1 MEKLLNSYKLETI
14 SGQPLDRE
22 FHACRLQ
29 KFTPREEMELATQQK
44 KMEAQGVE
52 NLSGEPEI
60 ETELEPAGD
69 DKDHEHINTNIHKS
83 IEHNTMQR
91 SERRQA
97 TGTSPKVRGP
107 DGTGRLDLD

>member
-1 MEKLLNSYKLETI
+1 
-14 SGQPLDRE
+14 
-22 FHACRLQ
+22 
-29 KFTPREEMELATQQK
+29 MELATQQK
-44 KMEAQGVE
+44 EMEAQGVE